1 MKKYSILLLATLF
14 CFNPI
19 TAQELQANVSVNTP
33 RLQKTDPQV
42 FKELESA
49 ITEFLNAQK
58 WTNDE
63 FDHEERIQI
72 NIQLNIKEELANNQ
86 FKADLIIQ
94 SSRPVYGS
102 DYQTVML
109 STVDKDILFTY
120 EQFQPI
126 QYSQNSFIDNLSSLL
141 SFYAY
146 IVIGMDYDSFSP
158 FGGDPYFLAAQEI
171 ANTIPTDNSGKYKGW
186 RPIDGQRNRYWI
198 IENFLNPRMRPIR
211 QAIYDYHRLG
221 LDIMHEDLE
230 TGKNVLI
237 NAIQAVKDVKK
248 AQSNSMLVTIF
259 ADAKG
264 SEIIEIFKQATPTQ
278 KTKIKQLMG
287 KIDPSHASKYRK
299 IGR

>member
-221 LDIMHEDLE
+221 LDI
-230 TGKNVLI
+230 
-237 NAIQAVKDVKK
+237 
-248 AQSNSMLVTIF
+248 
-259 ADAKG
+259 
-264 SEIIEIFKQATPTQ
+264 
-278 KTKIKQLMG
+278 
-287 KIDPSHASKYRK
+287 
-299 IGR
+299 